1 MDDLGGN
8 SGDAAGNTAAPGT
21 DDGSGLET
29 VSLDDI
35 EDIDDPDE
43 ELDDL

>member
-1 MDDLGGN
+1 MDDLGG
-8 SGDAAGNTAAPGT
+8 SGSGENDNI
-21 DDGSGLET
+21 GLET